1 MRNNLTLVIT
11 GAAAV
16 LLTLS
21 SCSISLFCIRGEGS
35 AETFPVSASGFTAI
49 AAANHADVV
58 LAQGSAY
65 KVEVR
70 AQQNVY
76 DNMDVYVRDEVLHIE
91 NDRCVVQ
98 GPATVYVTMPSLET
112 ATTSGTGD
120 IQIEGF
126 SDVGDLELKVTGTGD
141 IDLAGTA
148 ITAKGSAALAGD
160 RFTFLISGTGDI
172 VAEFDA
178 TEVDATLSG
187 TGSMA
192 LSGSADSQDVIL
204 SGTGSYRAFELETTT
219 AKVTL
224 SGTGSA
230 DVNVTDAL
238 SGTLSGTGDITYRGN
253 PAVDVTDSGTGD
265 VQPE

>member
-1 MRNNLTLVIT
+1 MILTI
-11 GAAAV
+11 AAV
-16 LLTLS
+16 TGVLLALS
-21 SCSISLFCIRGEGS
+21 SCSISLFCIRGEGV
-35 AETFPVSASGFTAI
+35 AETFTVSASDFTAL

-58 LAQGSAY
+58 IDQGSSFAI
-65 KVEVR
+65 EVR
-70 AQQNVY
+70 AQPNIY
-76 DNMDVYVRDEVLHIE
+76 DNMDIYVSSGTLHIE

-98 GPATVYVTMPSLET
+98 GPATVYVTMPNLDA

-120 IQIEGF
+120 IQVEGF

-148 ITAKGSAALAGD
+148 ITAKGSAALTAEKV
-160 RFTFLISGTGDI
+160 TLVISGTGDI

-192 LSGSADSQDVIL
+192 LAGNANSQEVVL
-204 SGTGSYRAFELETTT
+204 SGTGSYRAFDLASTNAE
-219 AKVTL
+219 VRL

-230 DVNVTDAL
+230 QVNVTGTL
-238 SGTLSGTGDITYRGN
+238 SGTLSGTGNIIYRGS
-253 PAVDVTDSGTGD
+253 PTSVDIDPTGTGD
-265 VQPE
+265 VKQET